1 MMKQFRLTVEKVG
14 NKWVTTLLDNGET
27 DTDPHT
33 ITSQMGDN
41 IPDTIDRVRGY
52 IEREVLASE
61 HKEESM

>member
-14 NKWVTTLLDNGET
+14 SKWVTTLLDNGET

-33 ITSQMGDN
+33 IATQGGDT
-41 IPDTIDRVRGY
+41 IPETIDRIRGY

-61 HKEESM
+61 HKEDSL